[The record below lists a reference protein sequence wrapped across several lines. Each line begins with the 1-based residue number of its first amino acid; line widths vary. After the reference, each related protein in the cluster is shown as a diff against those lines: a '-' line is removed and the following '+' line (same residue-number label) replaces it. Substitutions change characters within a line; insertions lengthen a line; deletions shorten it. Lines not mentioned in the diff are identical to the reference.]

1 MHLRLQ
7 HIAKWAFGALML
19 AFAGGAHAEGG
30 KPWTSVQTNPLV
42 IELFTS
48 QGCSSCPPAD
58 IVLDQ
63 IADIPGVLGLAFHVD
78 YWDYIGWKD
87 PFATSVSTKRQK
99 YYRHVLG
106 NRYIYTPQFVIGGN
120 ASPDPSSG
128 SLIDRDSIRA
138 PKTQIMLKVTDAGI
152 LMPLTGDLP
161 NAADIWVVHFDE
173 RHETEITKGENAGR
187 ELGLSP
193 RGSGNSVPW
202 GLARSGATGCVA
214 RKAPLRR
221 GSDGSGPGRR
231 DDSGDAGGYGI
242 ARRSASYP
250 SRLSFIMSV
259 MDLANPVALRGAS
272 PSTINAISN
281 SSSAT
286 CSALDD
292 PACA

>member
-1 MHLRLQ
+1 MAARNPEGVLGWSAIESRSSETTET
-7 HIAKWAFGALML
+7 K
-19 AFAGGAHAEGG
+19 AEGG

-58 IVLDQ
+58 VVLDQ

-187 ELGLSP
+187 ELGYRHVVREIQYLGDW
-193 RGSGNSVPW
+193 RGQER
-202 GLARSGATGCVA
+202 LVA
-214 RKAPLRR
+214 WPEKQRF
-221 GSDGSGPGRR
+221 G
-231 DDSGDAGGYGI
+231 
-242 ARRSASYP
+242 
-250 SRLSFIMSV
+250 
-259 MDLANPVALRGAS
+259 VALMVQDRDEG
-272 PSTINAISN
+272 TIL
-281 SSSAT
+281 AT
-286 CSALDD
+286 LVAME
-292 PACA
+292 

>member
-187 ELGLSP
+187 ELGYRHVVREIQYLGDW
-193 RGSGNSVPW
+193 RGQER
-202 GLARSGATGCVA
+202 LVA
-214 RKAPLRR
+214 WPEKHRF
-221 GSDGSGPGRR
+221 G
-231 DDSGDAGGYGI
+231 
-242 ARRSASYP
+242 
-250 SRLSFIMSV
+250 
-259 MDLANPVALRGAS
+259 VALMVQDRDEG
-272 PSTINAISN
+272 TIL
-281 SSSAT
+281 AT
-286 CSALDD
+286 LVAME
-292 PACA
+292 